1 MKLGTKGRYAVMA
14 IVDLAK
20 YGSDKPIS
28 LSEISE
34 RQEISL
40 SYLEQLF
47 SKLRKSSI
55 VSSVRGAQGGYTL
68 ARNATHITIAE
79 IVSAAEEPLRLTRC
93 SKIAGNGCMSNNSRC
108 LTHNLWEELSNH
120 IYDFLDTV
128 TLDDVLNKS
137 IGKNMVNLLGKKPE
151 MFTKKISINE

>member
-14 IVDLAK
+14 VVDLAK
-20 YGSDKPIS
+20 HGSDKPIS

-55 VSSVRGAQGGYTL
+55 VLSARGAQGGYML
-68 ARNATHITIAE
+68 ARNASHITIAE

-93 SKIAGNGCMSNNSRC
+93 SKIIGNGCMSSNSRC
-108 LTHNLWEELSNH
+108 LTHNLWEELGNH
-120 IYDFLDTV
+120 IYEFLDSV
-128 TLDDVLNKS
+128 TLDDVLNKNTGQS
-137 IGKNMVNLLGKKPE
+137 MVNLFAKNPE
-151 MFTKKISINE
+151 EYPKKISINE

>member
-14 IVDLAK
+14 VVDLAK
-20 YGSDKPIS
+20 HGSDKPIS

-47 SKLRKSSI
+47 AKLRRGTIIHSC
-55 VSSVRGAQGGYTL
+55 RGAAGGYTL
-68 ARNATHITIAE
+68 ARESSKITIAE

-93 SKIAGNGCMSNNSRC
+93 SKGNTNGCMGNNSRC
-108 LTHNLWEELSNH
+108 LTHHLWEDLSDH
-120 IYDFLDTV
+120 IYDFLQAI
-128 TLDDVLNKS
+128 TLQDVLDR
-137 IGKNMVNLLGKKPE
+137 NMKKTVFPFLLEKPKKE
-151 MFTKKISINE
+151 QERINE

>member
-14 IVDLAK
+14 VVDLAK
-20 YGSDKPIS
+20 HGSDKPTS

-47 SKLRKSSI
+47 GKLRRANIIRSS
-55 VSSVRGAQGGYTL
+55 RGALGGYIL
-68 ARNATHITIAE
+68 ARNISEITIAE

-93 SKIAGNGCMSNNSRC
+93 SKGSTNGCMSNNSRC
-108 LTHNLWEELSNH
+108 LTHHLWEQLSDH
-120 IYDFLDTV
+120 IYDFLEGI
-128 TLDDVLNKS
+128 TLQDVLYRNS
-137 IGKNMVNLLGKKPE
+137 NNADFSLLSAQKIKPE
-151 MFTKKISINE
+151 DKAYINE